1 MAKISFTK
9 LGLKVN
15 QDVKTIEYNG
25 QNIEVK
31 QYLPIQDKL
40 GLISDVL
47 NDSIAQDKTFANPVK
62 VDTYMRVA
70 IVEYYTNINFTEKQ
84 KEDMAKL
91 YDLLEG
97 SGLIEK
103 IIEAIPEDEYNLIR
117 GGVKRSVSSFYDY
130 KNSVL
135 GILEN
140 ITTDYSALDLEATD
154 IQKKLNDPQNM
165 ELLRDILSKLG

>member
-9 LGLKVN
+9 LGLKAN
-15 QDVKTIEYNG
+15 QEIKTIEYNG

-70 IVEYYTNINFTEKQ
+70 IVEYYTNISFTEKQ
-84 KEDMAKL
+84 KEDVAKL

-103 IIEAIPEDEYNLIR
+103 IIEIIPEEEYNLIWS
-117 GGVKRSVSSFYDY
+117 GVKRSVSSFYDY

-140 ITTDYSALDLEATD
+140 ITADYSALDYEAAD

-165 ELLRDILSKLG
+165 ELLRGILSKLG

>member
-15 QDVKTIEYNG
+15 QNIKTIEYNG
-25 QNIEVK
+25 QVIEVK

-47 NDSIAQDKTFANPVK
+47 NDSITQDNNFANPVK

-84 KEDMAKL
+84 KEDIAKI
-91 YDLLEG
+91 YDLLES

-103 IIEAIPEDEYNLIR
+103 IIEIIPDEEYSLIWN
-117 GGVKRSVSSFYDY
+117 GVKKSVASFYDY

-135 GILEN
+135 GILEQVSA
-140 ITTDYSALDLEATD
+140 DYSALDYDATD

-165 ELLRDILSKLG
+165 ELLRGILSKLG